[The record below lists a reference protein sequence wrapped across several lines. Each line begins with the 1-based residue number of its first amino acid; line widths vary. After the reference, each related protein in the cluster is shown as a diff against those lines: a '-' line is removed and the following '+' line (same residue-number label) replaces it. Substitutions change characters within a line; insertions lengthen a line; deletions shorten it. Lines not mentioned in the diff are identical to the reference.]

1 MSRRRLAPLASAL
14 LAGAFLA
21 PGCSRQEGRPA
32 SAPAAAAAPLVT
44 DAPPPRRAA
53 TLLWPGAEAE
63 GLVARDAEIFA
74 TRDPADQARQ
84 VVGLLLAAPPDD
96 AVAAPLPAGTRL
108 LALFIDERGT
118 AFVDV
123 SREAASGSG
132 GSAWELLAVH
142 SLCGSL
148 VRSVPQVRRMQLL
161 VEGRQVETLAGHLDL
176 RAPTTFDEGLLA
188 K

>member
-1 MSRRRLAPLASAL
+1 MTSRRIALALTTL
-14 LAGAFLA
+14 LCVA
-21 PGCSRQEGRPA
+21 CSRHGGRPA
-32 SAPAAAAAPLVT
+32 SAPAPAAPLVT

-53 TLLWPGAEAE
+53 TLLWPGSKAE

-84 VVGLLLAAPPDD
+84 VVGLLLAAPPDE

-123 SREAASGSG
+123 SREASAGPG
-132 GSAWELLAVH
+132 GSDWELLAVH

-161 VEGRQVETLAGHLDL
+161 IEGRPIETLSGHLDL
-176 RAPTTFDEGLLA
+176 RSPVTFDEGLLA